1 MEMAQKLLA
10 WAMEKARILKD
21 YGDLMTE
28 VEKLKMEKA
37 MNAQIKRAF
46 VEMRKNNR

>member
-10 WAMEKARILKD
+10 WAMEKARVLRE
-21 YGDLMTE
+21 YGELMSE
-28 VEKLKMEKA
+28 VDKLKMEKA

>member
-10 WAMEKARILKD
+10 WAMEKARVLRE
-21 YGDLMTE
+21 YGELMSE
-28 VEKLKMEKA
+28 VDKLKMEMA